1 MTNLSRIPKFDVH
14 TVVTGPFYGVG
25 VVDKNTGSV
34 LKGEEEICW
43 LRTRPQCGGH
53 TLVDCHENELTRV
66 SFWRFLF
73 WRNPDGT
80 LQVGYNPLWAFVL
93 CCLAVPATWYFLR
106 GEPDPYSWTLRVVL
120 TAAPILWLVFTGRQY
135 LGLTR

>member
-14 TVVTGPFYGVG
+14 TVVTGPFRGVG
-25 VVDKNTGSV
+25 VVDHNTGSK
-34 LKGEEEICW
+34 LKGENEWCW
-43 LRTRPQCGGH
+43 VRTREH
-53 TLVDCHENELTRV
+53 NNVAWNFDENDLRRA
-66 SFWRFLF
+66 SFARWLF
-73 WRNPDGT
+73 HRNPDGSFR
-80 LQVGYNPLWAFVL
+80 VGNNPLWAFVL

-120 TAAPILWLVFTGRQY
+120 TATPVLWLIFTGRQY

>member
-1 MTNLSRIPKFDVH
+1 MSRPYKFEVH
-14 TVVTGPFYGVG
+14 TLVTGPFKGVG
-25 VVDKNTGSV
+25 VVDRNTGAES
-34 LKGEEEICW
+34 KGEEEFCFVRR
-43 LRTRPQCGGH
+43 RTGITGSSWISWPY
-53 TLVDCHENELTRV
+53 HEDELTRA

-93 CCLAVPATWYFLR
+93 CCLAVPLTWYYTDT
-106 GEPDPYSWTLRVVL
+106 DPYSWTLRVVL
-120 TAAPILWLVFTGRQY
+120 TATPILWLVFTGRQY

>member
-14 TVVTGPFYGVG
+14 TVVTGPFHGVG
-25 VVDKNTGSV
+25 VVDNNTGSV
-34 LKGEEEICW
+34 LKGEMEVCIVRIRRAGQME
-43 LRTRPQCGGH
+43 RVGF
-53 TLVDCHENELTRV
+53 HESELTRV

-73 WRNPDGT
+73 WRNPDGSY
-80 LQVGYNPLWAFVL
+80 QIGNNPLWAFVL

-106 GEPDPYSWTLRVVL
+106 GEPDPYSWTLRVAL
-120 TAAPILWLVFTGRQY
+120 TATPILWLVFTGRQY

>member
-14 TVVTGPFYGVG
+14 TVVTGPFRGVG
-25 VVDKNTGSV
+25 VVDRNTGAES
-34 LKGEEEICW
+34 KGEDEWCHVRI
-43 LRTRPQCGGH
+43 R
-53 TLVDCHENELTRV
+53 VDGNVEVHKFNEGNLHRA

-80 LQVGYNPLWAFVL
+80 LQVGYNPLWAFLL

-106 GEPDPYSWTLRVVL
+106 GEPDPYSWTLRAVL
-120 TAAPILWLVFTGRQY
+120 TATPILWLIFTGRQY